1 MAGKNVPHTD
11 LRMNRIVTRAVVIWA
26 FLSSLLLVLGV
37 GYLLFF
43 LARRGLPTLGTELFF
58 GDTPAWAAL
67 TNTMPVWDGI
77 WPACVGTLLLILLS
91 AFIAIPL
98 GMGGG
103 IYLAEYGRG
112 KSRQM
117 LMFLTDVLAGTPSIL
132 MGLLGFAAILFLRRV
147 LGMNA
152 RPNLLL
158 AALCI
163 AFLILPYIVRTT
175 QTALEGVPEI
185 LRITGLGLG
194 MTRSQTIVHLL
205 LPGAAKGIVSGIILA
220 LGRAAEDTAVIL
232 LTGVVANGGIP
243 RGITDTFEA
252 LPFHIYYLSAEYQ
265 NQDELAKAF
274 GTALVLLCMT
284 TLLFLSA
291 LFLHNQLEKRWK

>member
-1 MAGKNVPHTD
+1 MKHSG
-11 LRMNRIVTRAVVIWA
+11 TRAATALAWA
-26 FLSSLLLVLGV
+26 SSLLLVLIV

-43 LARRGLPTLGTELFF
+43 LARRGLPTLGRELFF
-58 GDTPAWAAL
+58 SDTPVWAAL
-67 TNTMPVWDGI
+67 TGTMPVWDGI
-77 WPACVGTLLLILLS
+77 WPACAGTLLLILV
-91 AFIAIPL
+91 AAATAIPL

-112 KSRQM
+112 KTKYV
-117 LMFLTDVLAGTPSIL
+117 LVFIIDLLAGTPSII
-132 MGLLGFAAILFLRRV
+132 MGLMGFAAILFLRRV
-147 LGMNA
+147 FALAA

-163 AFLILPYIVRTT
+163 AFLILPYIVRAT
-175 QTALEGVPEI
+175 QTALEGVPGE
-185 LRITGLGLG
+185 LRMTGLGLG
-194 MTRSQTIVHLL
+194 MTRSQTILHLL
-205 LPGAAKGIVSGIILA
+205 LPGAAKGILSGIILA

-243 RGITDTFEA
+243 RSLTDTFEA

-265 NQDELAKAF
+265 NQGELDQAF

-284 TLLFLSA
+284 TCLFLSA
-291 LFLHNQLEKRWK
+291 TFIHNRLVKRWK